1 MEADTLPRRE
11 RILNAAAHSLAL
23 HDGHVEIAEVAQRS
37 GSAVGSVYRYFDSKA
52 ALLSAVVEGFYRRLA
67 AALAMQSLAPD
78 GDWAAREQE
87 RIARYVRFCYDEP
100 LAPVVLSGRVGTPG
114 AARFAAEM
122 AAQQAAQFARNVRQ
136 GQARGQV
143 PKTVD
148 ASAAGAMVVGGAR
161 QAVLH
166 ALAQRPTPGPD
177 AVAATVWTFVSRIV
191 QVGDARG

>member
-1 MEADTLPRRE
+1 MEVEILPRRE
-11 RILNAAAHSLAL
+11 RILNAAAYYLAL
-23 HDGHVEIAEVAQRS
+23 NDGHIEIAEVAQRS
-37 GSAVGSVYRYFDSKA
+37 ESAVGSVYRYFESKA

-78 GDWAAREQE
+78 GDWAGREQE

-114 AARFAAEM
+114 AARFAGEM

-143 PKTVD
+143 PKSLD
-148 ASAAGAMVVGGAR
+148 ANAAGAMVVGGAR
-161 QAVLH
+161 QAVLF
-166 ALAQRPTPGPD
+166 ALSQNPTPSPD

-191 QVGDARG
+191 QVDAAS